1 MSARPWFP
9 FYPADYQL
17 DTLDLTFEQ
26 HGLYLT
32 LLLLAWRRPDGALI
46 EEELPKMLRALAA
59 DAHGN
64 RLRTLLPSVLH
75 RFFKKGEDGKW
86 RQNRLEEEREKGAKL
101 SRKQSEIALKR
112 HAAEREINDLADA
125 NAVPLQSQSQH
136 STKKKEQDAAKAA
149 AGAAPGLFEEPPK
162 PVLVPPSPPTPEA
175 ELYRRG
181 REVLGKAAGGVIK
194 TLLKAKNGSI
204 PEARAAIEI
213 ASTKGDSMEW
223 LQRVIRNRHINGRL
237 PDRKDPTSYYD
248 GSI

>member
-149 AGAAPGLFEEPPK
+149 AGAAPGLFEEPTK
-162 PVLVPPSPPTPEA
+162 PTPIPTA
-175 ELYRRG
+175 KAQLYARG
-181 REVLGKAAGGVIK
+181 MEVLGRGSGSTITDLLRAKGEIISEARAVLEKAAGTATAKTAQAYIRGAIK
-194 TLLKAKNGSI
+194 NANATVMPDPDDPSSYWHKSI
-204 PEARAAIEI
+204 
-213 ASTKGDSMEW
+213 
-223 LQRVIRNRHINGRL
+223 
-237 PDRKDPTSYYD
+237 
-248 GSI
+248 